1 MMEAI
6 TNALMLLMQPCYAL
20 TQNWWLA
27 IALFTVLVKVILLPL
42 SLWCQKNSIVMVQLM
57 PELNRI
63 KVKHF
68 GDAEAIG
75 EAQTKLH
82 KQMHYHPLLSLIPL
96 AVQILIL
103 FGLVDVAHYIT
114 DNGFPGTEFLGA
126 QPTIDG
132 GLSWIMPL
140 LAGASA
146 VVMGFAQNRINP
158 LQREQSRAEKNMT
171 NGLSIALSLFLG
183 VFVAAGMCFY
193 WICSNV
199 TSIAVQALCNV
210 IIKPRKHIDYND
222 LAQSRIEL
230 EQLENLGGPQRS
242 WWKKDPQA
250 AREKADY
257 KRFMNIDGKHLVFYS
272 EGSGFYKYFQGAI
285 EYLLEHSTC
294 PIHYVTNDPNDQVFS
309 LAQTQPR
316 LLPYYIG
323 PKRAI
328 TLFMKMDADVVATTL
343 EDLDSFYLKR
353 SYVRQDIE
361 YVFFFHH
368 MLSTHLTPLAAAYD
382 SYDTLLC
389 VGSHQVAE
397 VRRREQMADLPPKR
411 LIECGYDLLD
421 REIESYQQLMTCN
434 DGSVGQSSHSGQRSN
449 DARNDNAESSGWGQ
463 NGSTESIPSP
473 VSTILI
479 APSWQEDNLLDLCI
493 NDMLE
498 QLIAPDRRVIVRPHP
513 EYIKRFGPRWEA
525 LQKRWGDT
533 SDEQLHFEGDF
544 SSNESIYTSD
554 VLITDWSSIS
564 CEFSFSTLKPCIFI
578 DTPMKERN
586 TTWRDWNMEPTDIT
600 LRNKIGVSF
609 APDAL
614 DGLSQTVDSMIS
626 HPDDW
631 SERIKDI
638 RDGFIFNLGH
648 GGKIAGEY
656 LLSAV
661 LEKQEAR
668 EANGKRQ
675 ITN

>member
-82 KQMHYHPLLSLIPL
+82 KQMHYHPLLSLVPL

-103 FGLVDVAHYIT
+103 FGLVDVVHYIT
-114 DNGFPGTEFLGA
+114 DNGFPGTEFLGD

-146 VVMGFAQNRINP
+146 VIMGFAQNRINP

-183 VFVAAGMCFY
+183 IFVAAGMCFY
-193 WICSNV
+193 WVCSNV

-257 KRFMNIDGKHLVFYS
+257 KRFMSIDGKHLVFYS

-328 TLFMKMDADVVATTL
+328 TLFMKMNADVVATTL

-389 VGSHQVAE
+389 VGPHQVAE

-421 REIESYQQLMTCN
+421 REIESYQQLLERNSEGGT
-434 DGSVGQSSHSGQRSN
+434 GQSSHSGQRSN
-449 DARNDNAESSGWGQ
+449 DARNDNAESSGRGQ
-463 NGSTESIPSP
+463 NGNTESIPSP
-473 VSTILI
+473 ASTILI

-493 NDMLE
+493 NNMLE
-498 QLIAPDRRVIVRPHP
+498 QLVAPDRRVIVRPHP
-513 EYIKRFGPRWEA
+513 EYIKRFAPRWEA
-525 LQKRWGDT
+525 LQKRWEET

-578 DTPMKERN
+578 DTPVKERN

-600 LRNKIGVSF
+600 LRNKIGISF

-614 DGLSQTVDSMIS
+614 DGLAQAVDSMIS

-648 GGKIAGEY
+648 GGEIAGEY

-661 LEKQEAR
+661 LEKQEAHETSTISGR
-668 EANGKRQ
+668 
-675 ITN
+675 

>member
-1 MMEAI
+1 MMEVI
-6 TNALMLLMQPCYAL
+6 TNALMLLMRPCYTL

-27 IALFTVLVKVILLPL
+27 IALFTVLVKIILLPL
-42 SLWCQKNSIVMVQLM
+42 SLWCQKNGIVMVQLM

-82 KQMHYHPLLSLIPL
+82 KQMHYHPLLSLVPL

-103 FGLVDVAHYIT
+103 FGLVDVVHYIT
-114 DNGFPGTEFLGA
+114 DNGFAGTEFLGS
-126 QPTIDG
+126 QPTVDG

-146 VVMGFAQNRINP
+146 VIMGFAQNRINP

-171 NGLSIALSLFLG
+171 NGLSIALSLLLG
-183 VFVAAGMCFY
+183 IFVAAGMCFY
-193 WICSNV
+193 WICSNL

-210 IIKPRKHIDYND
+210 IIKPRKYIDYDD
-222 LAQSRIEL
+222 LAQSKIEL
-230 EQLENLGGPQRS
+230 EQLENLGGPRRS
-242 WWKKDPQA
+242 WWNRDPQA
-250 AREKADY
+250 AREKSDY
-257 KRFMNIDGKHLVFYS
+257 KRFMSIDGKHLVFYS

-328 TLFMKMDADVVATTL
+328 TLFMKMDADMVATTL

-382 SYDTLLC
+382 SYNTLLC
-389 VGSHQVAE
+389 VGPHQVAE
-397 VRRREQMADLPPKR
+397 VRRREQMANLPPKR

-421 REIESYQQLMTCN
+421 REIESYQQLLERN
-434 DGSVGQSSHSGQRSN
+434 SESSAGQSSHSGQR
-449 DARNDNAESSGWGQ
+449 NDNAESSGRGQ
-463 NGSTESIPSP
+463 NVSTESIPSR

-493 NDMLE
+493 DDMLK
-498 QLIAPDRRVIVRPHP
+498 QLITPVRRVIVRPHP

-525 LQKRWGDT
+525 LQKRWQDT

-609 APDAL
+609 ALDAL
-614 DGLSQTVDSMIS
+614 DGLAQTVDSMIA

-648 GGKIAGEY
+648 GGEIAGEY

>member
-6 TNALMLLMQPCYAL
+6 TNALMLLMRPCYTL

-27 IALFTVLVKVILLPL
+27 IALFTVLVKIILLPL
-42 SLWCQKNSIVMVQLM
+42 SLWCQKNGIVMVQLM
-57 PELNRI
+57 PELSRI

-82 KQMHYHPLLSLIPL
+82 KQMHYHPLLSLVPL

-103 FGLVDVAHYIT
+103 FGLVDVVHYIT
-114 DNGFPGTEFLGA
+114 DNGFAGTEFLGA

-146 VVMGFAQNRINP
+146 VIMGFAQNRINP

-171 NGLSIALSLFLG
+171 NGLSIALSLLLG
-183 VFVAAGMCFY
+183 IFVAAGMCFY
-193 WICSNV
+193 WICSNL

-210 IIKPRKHIDYND
+210 IIKPRKYIDYDD
-222 LAQSRIEL
+222 LAQSKIEL
-230 EQLENLGGPQRS
+230 EQLENLGGPRRS
-242 WWKKDPQA
+242 WWNRDPQA
-250 AREKADY
+250 AREKSDY
-257 KRFMNIDGKHLVFYS
+257 KRFMSINGKHLVFYS

-382 SYDTLLC
+382 SYNTLLC
-389 VGSHQVAE
+389 VGPHQVAE
-397 VRRREQMADLPPKR
+397 VRRREQMANLPPKR

-421 REIESYQQLMTCN
+421 REIESYQQLLERN
-434 DGSVGQSSHSGQRSN
+434 SESSAGQSSHSGQR
-449 DARNDNAESSGWGQ
+449 NDNAESSGRGQ
-463 NGSTESIPSP
+463 NVSTESIPSR

-493 NDMLE
+493 DDMLK
-498 QLIAPDRRVIVRPHP
+498 QLITPVRRVIVRPHP

-525 LQKRWGDT
+525 LQKRWQDT

-614 DGLSQTVDSMIS
+614 AGLAETVDSMIA

-648 GGKIAGEY
+648 GGEIAGEY

>member
-27 IALFTVLVKVILLPL
+27 IALFTVLVKIILLPL

-82 KQMHYHPLLSLIPL
+82 KQMHYHPLLSLVPL

-103 FGLVDVAHYIT
+103 FGLVDVVHYIT

-146 VVMGFAQNRINP
+146 VIMGFAQNRINP

-193 WICSNV
+193 WVCSNV

-210 IIKPRKHIDYND
+210 IIKPRKYIDYND
-222 LAQSRIEL
+222 LAQSKIEL

-257 KRFMNIDGKHLVFYS
+257 KRFMSIDGKHLVFYS

-382 SYDTLLC
+382 SYNTLLC
-389 VGSHQVAE
+389 VGPHQVAE

-421 REIESYQQLMTCN
+421 REIESYQKLLTRAEEC
-434 DGSVGQSSHSGQRSN
+434 GAEQSSCSGQRG
-449 DARNDNAESSGWGQ
+449 DNGRSDNTESCNREQ
-463 NGSTESIPSP
+463 NGAAATAPSP

-479 APSWQEDNLLDLCI
+479 APSWQENNLLDLCI
-493 NDMLE
+493 NDMLK
-498 QLIAPDRRVIVRPHP
+498 QLVAPGRRVIVRPHP

-525 LQKRWGDT
+525 LQQRWEDT

-609 APDAL
+609 APNAL
-614 DGLSQTVDSMIS
+614 DGLAQTVDSMIA

-631 SERIKDI
+631 SERIENI
-638 RDGFIFNLGH
+638 RDGLIFNLGH
-648 GGKIAGEY
+648 GGEIAGNY

-668 EANGKRQ
+668 ETSSR
-675 ITN
+675 

>member
-146 VVMGFAQNRINP
+146 VIMGFTQNRINP

-193 WICSNV
+193 WVCSNV

-210 IIKPRKHIDYND
+210 IIKPRKYIDYND

-257 KRFMNIDGKHLVFYS
+257 KRFMSIDGKHLVFYS

-389 VGSHQVAE
+389 VGPHQVAE

-411 LIECGYDLLD
+411 LVECGYDLLD

-434 DGSVGQSSHSGQRSN
+434 DGSVGQSSHSGQQSN
-449 DARNDNAESSGWGQ
+449 DARNDNAESSGREQ

-614 DGLSQTVDSMIS
+614 DGLAQAVDSMIS
-626 HPDDW
+626 HPNDW

-648 GGKIAGEY
+648 GGEIAGEY
-656 LLSAV
+656 LLSAI
-661 LEKQEAR
+661 LEKQEAH
-668 EANGKRQ
+668 ETSNDKR
-675 ITN
+675 

>member
-27 IALFTVLVKVILLPL
+27 IALFTVLVKIILLPL

-82 KQMHYHPLLSLIPL
+82 KQMHYHPLLSLVPL

-103 FGLVDVAHYIT
+103 FGLVDVVHYIT
-114 DNGFPGTEFLGA
+114 DNGFPGTDFLGA

-146 VVMGFAQNRINP
+146 VIMGFAQNRINP

-183 VFVAAGMCFY
+183 IFVAAGMCFY
-193 WICSNV
+193 WVCSNV

-210 IIKPRKHIDYND
+210 SNKPRTHIDYND

-257 KRFMNIDGKHLVFYS
+257 KRFMSIDGKHLVFYS

-294 PIHYVTNDPNDQVFS
+294 PIHYVTNNPNDQVFS

-328 TLFMKMDADVVATTL
+328 TLFMKMDADMVATTL

-389 VGSHQVAE
+389 VGPHQVAE

-421 REIESYQQLMTCN
+421 REIESYQELLERNSEGGT
-434 DGSVGQSSHSGQRSN
+434 GQSSHSRQRSN
-449 DARNDNAESSGWGQ
+449 DARNDNAESSGRGQ
-463 NGSTESIPSP
+463 NSSTESAPSP

-525 LQKRWGDT
+525 LQKHWGDT

-609 APDAL
+609 ASDAL
-614 DGLSQTVDSMIS
+614 DGLAQAVDSMIS

-638 RDGFIFNLGH
+638 RDDFIFNLEH
-648 GGKIAGEY
+648 GGEIAGEY

-661 LEKQEAR
+661 LEKQEAHETSTISGR
-668 EANGKRQ
+668 
-675 ITN
+675 

>member
-82 KQMHYHPLLSLIPL
+82 KQMHYHPLLSLVPL

-103 FGLVDVAHYIT
+103 FGLVDVVHYIT

-132 GLSWIMPL
+132 ELSWIMPL

-183 VFVAAGMCFY
+183 IFVAAGMCFY

-210 IIKPRKHIDYND
+210 IIKPRKYIDYND

-257 KRFMNIDGKHLVFYS
+257 KRFMSIDGKHLVFYS

-285 EYLLEHSTC
+285 EYLLKHSTC

-382 SYDTLLC
+382 SYNTLLC
-389 VGSHQVAE
+389 VGPHQIAE
-397 VRRREQMADLPPKR
+397 VRRREQMADLPPKC
-411 LIECGYDLLD
+411 LVECGYDLLD
-421 REIESYQQLMTCN
+421 REIESYQQLLERNSEGVT
-434 DGSVGQSSHSGQRSN
+434 GQSSHSGQRSN
-449 DARNDNAESSGWGQ
+449 DARNDNAESSGGGQ
-463 NGSTESIPSP
+463 NGSTESIPST

-493 NDMLE
+493 DDMLN
-498 QLIAPDRRVIVRPHP
+498 QLVEPGHRVIVRPHP

-614 DGLSQTVDSMIS
+614 EGLAQTVDSMIS

-648 GGKIAGEY
+648 GGEIAGEY

-661 LEKQEAR
+661 LEKQVAHETS
-668 EANGKRQ
+668 NDKR
-675 ITN
+675 